1 MLLDDL
7 PTPEQLRTLPSMFHN
22 TIIGHAK
29 LAYLNPLSGARLA
42 AVTSL
47 IDPPDG
53 GLYLDIGCGKGTYL
67 MDLLAARPG
76 ARGLGLDINP
86 HFAAIA
92 EAEACRRGVPDRV
105 SFILGS
111 AEQHLPQ
118 AGSVSVLVSHGA
130 SQALGGV
137 EPFLATA
144 ARLLARGGLLILG
157 EAHWRRPPDP
167 AYLAILGGGP
177 DEISDHRGTAALAQ
191 SAGFDLLA
199 SMTASDEEW
208 DWYEG
213 YYCRNRLDW
222 ARRYPAEAL
231 AADLAAR
238 ARSWHEAY
246 LTWGRTT
253 LGFGLY
259 LLRKP

>member
-7 PTPEQLRTLPSMFHN
+7 PTPAQLRAVPSMFHN

-29 LAYLNPLSGARLA
+29 LAYLNPLSGGRLA

-67 MDLLAARPG
+67 LDLLAARPK

-86 HFAAIA
+86 HFSAIA
-92 EAEACRRGVPDRV
+92 GAEASRRGLCRRV
-105 SFILGS
+105 SFTLGS
-111 AEQHLPQ
+111 AERHLPEQ
-118 AGSVSVLVSHGA
+118 GSVSVLLSHGA

-137 EPFLATA
+137 APFLAVA
-144 ARLLARGGLLILG
+144 DRLLEPGGLVILG
-157 EAHWRRPPDP
+157 EAHWRKPPDP

-177 DEISDHRGTAALAQ
+177 DEISDHRGTADLARR
-191 SAGFDLLA
+191 AGFDLLA
-199 SMTASDEEW
+199 TMTASDEEW

-222 ARRYPAEAL
+222 ARRYPDEAM

-238 ARSWHEAY
+238 ARAWHEAY